1 MTNDS
6 IEQGY
11 TVQQAAEAL
20 GVSEMTVRRHIK
32 QGKLK
37 AWTVEGKYGSE
48 YRIELSTKPLTKSS
62 GEVAALVNKIE
73 QLSQEVGYWRGRY
86 EEAIDQ
92 VKLLKSGDQRHWWQ
106 RLFNRNRP

>member
-1 MTNDS
+1 MSNES

-20 GVSEMTVRRHIK
+20 GVSEMTIRRHIK

-37 AWTVEGKYGSE
+37 AWTVEGKYGNE

-62 GEVAALVNKIE
+62 GEVAALVNRIE

-92 VKLLKSGDQRHWWQ
+92 VKLLKSGQRPWWQ